1 MTKNTHGNKKKN
13 DVIFILS
20 LLSAATVLCACF
32 FLFAGEGDTVVVT
45 LDGEIYGEYS
55 LGTDRSVDIRTDGS
69 LNTFVISGGKVYMEH
84 ASCPDGICTAHRP
97 IYRDGESIICLPNKV
112 VITVASKN
120 ETSPDIVA

>member
-1 MTKNTHGNKKKN
+1 MTKHTNGNKIKN

-20 LLSAATVLCACF
+20 LLLVAAVFCACF
-32 FLFAGEGDTVVVT
+32 FLFAKEGNTVVVT
-45 LDGEIYGEYS
+45 LNGEIYGEYS

-97 IYRDGESIICLPNKV
+97 IFRDGESIVCLPNKV
-112 VITVASKN
+112 VITIASKN

>member
-1 MTKNTHGNKKKN
+1 MKN

-20 LLSAATVLCACF
+20 LLSVAAVFCACF
-32 FLFAGEGDTVVVT
+32 FLFTKEGDTVVVT

-55 LGTDRSVDIRTDGS
+55 LDADRSVDIRTDNS

-97 IYRDGESIICLPNKV
+97 IFRDGESIVCLPNKV